1 MVSWQNAQ
9 IKKLGIEVRYNATL
23 TEDVLKEHPDKIV
36 VAIGGTPFIPPVKG
50 LETYKLASD
59 VLLGKVDV
67 GKNVLIIGGGLVGAE
82 TAEYLGYHGIN
93 VTLVE
98 MLPQIAKDGES
109 APNGFLFDNLEKYG
123 VKIFASTSVERV
135 FDRQANLK
143 TPEGE
148 QKLDNIDDVIIATGF
163 RPSNDLDVIL
173 QSFEGE
179 VVRIGDANK
188 VKNGLYNLRE
198 AYEVALKL

>member
-1 MVSWQNAQ
+1 MAN
-9 IKKLGIEVRYNATL
+9 LR
-23 TEDVLKEHPDKIV
+23 
-36 VAIGGTPFIPPVKG
+36 
-50 LETYKLASD
+50 
-59 VLLGKVDV
+59 
-67 GKNVLIIGGGLVGAE
+67 
-82 TAEYLGYHGIN
+82 
-93 VTLVE
+93 
-98 MLPQIAKDGES
+98 
-109 APNGFLFDNLEKYG
+109 PNGFLFDNLEKYG

-163 RPSNDLDVIL
+163 RPSNDLDGIL

-188 VKNGLYNLRE
+188 VKNGL
-198 AYEVALKL
+198 V